1 MRCGDLNAEYFG
13 EIKGGVERFHGGEEV
28 GDEGFV
34 SGGDDFVP
42 DSDAVDFGGGIEGED
57 VVSHPGHGG
66 GEFGDGRDV
75 GVGDGDGDVDVGVGE
90 GAEDVGVGVED
101 LDSVDGGLVFDE
113 GGDLGRWREV
123 VGHRAVVDADGVSR
137 RGLTDEEAANGEE
150 DDKFR

>member
-1 MRCGDLNAEYFG
+1 MNAGYSG
-13 EIKGGVERFHGGEEV
+13 EIEGGVERFHGGKEM

-34 SGGDDFVP
+34 GGGDDFVP
-42 DSDAVDFGGGIEGED
+42 DGDAVDFGGGVEGED

-66 GEFGDGRDV
+66 GEFGDGGDV
-75 GVGDGDGDVDVGVGE
+75 GVGD

-150 DDKFR
+150 DDKFRRSFREFRHFQRKV